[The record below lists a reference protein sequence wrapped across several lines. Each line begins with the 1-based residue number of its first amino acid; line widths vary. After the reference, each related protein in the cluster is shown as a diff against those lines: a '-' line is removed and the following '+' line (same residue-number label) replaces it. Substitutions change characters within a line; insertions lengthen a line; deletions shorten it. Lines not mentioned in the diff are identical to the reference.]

1 MLDIKE
7 LSDNEIVE
15 KVRTSDQE
23 LYSVIIDRYQKK
35 LIRYAYNL
43 IKNEDKAIDIVQE
56 SFVKAYIN
64 LNDFNIEK
72 KFSSWIYRIVHNQA
86 INLAKKYQKETLLL
100 ENWDFKSDD
109 NIESDFEEKEVIE
122 KVEKCLKEIPLLYS
136 EPLSLYYI
144 DEKSYEEIS
153 DILRIPMGTVATRI
167 NRAKKLMKIYV
178 KRTKKYYRRC
188 DESNSSR

>member
-1 MLDIKE
+1 MIENKE
-7 LSDNEIVE
+7 LPDEEIIE
-15 KVRTSDQE
+15 KIRTSDQD
-23 LYSVIIDRYQKK
+23 LYTVIIDRYQKK

-56 SFVKAYIN
+56 SFVKAFIN
-64 LNDFNIEK
+64 LNNFNIEK

-86 INLAKKYQKETLLL
+86 INLAKKYQKETPLL
-100 ENWDFKSDD
+100 ENSDFESDD
-109 NIESDFEEKEVIE
+109 NIESDFEQKEIKE
-122 KVEKCLKEIPLLYS
+122 NVERCLKEISLIYS

-167 NRAKKLMKIYV
+167 NRAKKLMKNICQ
-178 KRTKKYYRRC
+178 K
-188 DESNSSR
+188 N

>member
-1 MLDIKE
+1 MLDINE
-7 LSDNEIVE
+7 LSDKEIVE

-23 LYSVIIDRYQKK
+23 LYAVIIDRYQKK

-43 IKNEDKAIDIVQE
+43 IKNEDKAVDIVQE
-56 SFVKAYIN
+56 SFIKAFIN

-86 INLAKKYQKETLLL
+86 INLAKKYQKETPLL

-109 NIESDFEEKEVIE
+109 NIESDFEEKETIE
-122 KVEKCLKEIPLLYS
+122 RVERCLKEIPLLYS

-167 NRAKKLMKIYV
+167 NRAKKIMKNICQ
-178 KRTKKYYRRC
+178 K
-188 DESNSSR
+188 N

>member
-1 MLDIKE
+1 MLDNKE
-7 LSDNEIVE
+7 LSDEEIIK

-23 LYSVIIDRYQKK
+23 LYVVIIDRYQKK
-35 LIRYAYNL
+35 LIRYAFNL

-56 SFVKAYIN
+56 SFIKAFID
-64 LNDFNIEK
+64 LNNFNIEK

-86 INLAKKYQKETLLL
+86 INLAKKYQKETPLL

-109 NIESDFEEKEVIE
+109 NIESIFEQKEIKE
-122 KVEKCLKEIPLLYS
+122 NVEKCLKEISLLYS

-167 NRAKKLMKIYV
+167 NRAKKLMKNICQ
-178 KRTKKYYRRC
+178 K
-188 DESNSSR
+188 N

>member
-1 MLDIKE
+1 MK
-7 LSDNEIVE
+7 

-43 IKNEDKAIDIVQE
+43 IKNEDKAVDIVQE
-56 SFVKAYIN
+56 SFIKAFIN
-64 LNDFNIEK
+64 LNNFDIEK

-86 INLAKKYQKETLLL
+86 INIVKKYNKETPLL
-100 ENWDFKSDD
+100 ENWDFESDD
-109 NIESDFEEKEVIE
+109 NIESDFEQKEIKE
-122 KVEKCLKEIPLLYS
+122 NIEKCLKEISLIYS

-167 NRAKKLMKIYV
+167 NRAKKLMKNICQ
-178 KRTKKYYRRC
+178 K
-188 DESNSSR
+188 N